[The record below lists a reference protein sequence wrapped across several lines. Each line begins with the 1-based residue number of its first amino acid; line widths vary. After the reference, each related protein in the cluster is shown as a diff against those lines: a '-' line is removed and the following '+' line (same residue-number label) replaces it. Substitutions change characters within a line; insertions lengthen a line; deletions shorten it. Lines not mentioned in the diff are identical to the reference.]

1 MKRQKI
7 KYIII
12 SVVIIAVIVAIVLCV
27 KFWGKN
33 KEEVVTQ
40 VDKKILLEDYCWS
53 EVIQYEVEDTNE
65 DGMTTV
71 SVSAPD
77 FSQLAENL
85 MEEEKVV
92 TEEALLDTMLNTS
105 VDTRTYS
112 FRVED
117 TTEEVVKEAFYE
129 QVVYELI
136 IEAIKNIE
144 YTEEWSVDE

>member
-40 VDKKILLEDYCWS
+40 VDKTMLVEDYCWS
-53 EVIQYEVEDTNE
+53 EVTEYEVEETNE
-65 DGMTTV
+65 DGTATV

-77 FSQLAENL
+77 FCQLAEML
-85 MEEEKVV
+85 MGEEKVV
-92 TEEALLDTMLNTS
+92 TEEALLDAMMNTS
-105 VDTRTYS
+105 VDTRIYS
-112 FRVED
+112 IRVED